1 MKYIDRILNHITMYR
16 LLLYGL
22 IALLVTA
29 IFGAFIG
36 QLSFSPYGLIVSAAI
51 LVGSCY
57 LANRLFAAIYGVA
70 STAESSL
77 ITGLILFCIF
87 SPPTSWLEAVELA
100 LVAAIAMAS
109 KYLLAYRQRLIFNPA
124 AIAAVI
130 VSLLGLGSASWW
142 IANQYM
148 TVFVVILGL
157 LVLRKIRHYAMFTAF
172 LIATLSVILVKHSLS
187 GDLSL
192 VLLKGVALSWPLVFM
207 GTIMLT
213 EPLTMPPRYRLQLIY
228 GAIVGV
234 IFAAGLHVGP
244 VYGTPE
250 VALVLGNVFSYATV
264 IRQRLHLRLQARQ
277 ELRGGIYELLFVPDR
292 PFHFQAGQYAELVMP
307 MPHIRADSR
316 GNRRSFTIASAP
328 TEPTI
333 RIAMKF
339 SIPSSSFKTSLAA
352 MQVGDYLYGSQI
364 AGEFLLPKDPTTK
377 LLFIAGGIG
386 ITPFRSMLQYLIDS
400 QQQRDIALLYV
411 ASDSHAFIYSEV
423 LQAAAQYGLK
433 TVYILSAPD
442 IPPDWRGESGNI
454 SKDLLIRTMPDY
466 KDRHCYISGPNQMV
480 MATRK
485 TLTDSGVKRGHIRT
499 DYFSGY

>member
-1 MKYIDRILNHITMYR
+1 MKYVDRILNHITMYR

-22 IALLVTA
+22 LVLMVVSVV
-29 IFGAFIG
+29 GAFAG

-57 LANRLFAAIYGVA
+57 LANTLFAAIYGAV
-70 STAESSL
+70 STTESSL

-87 SPPTSWLEAVELA
+87 SPPTSWLEAAELV

-130 VSLLGLGSASWW
+130 ISLFGLGSASWW
-142 IANQYM
+142 IASQFM
-148 TVFVVILGL
+148 TAFVIILGL
-157 LVLRKIRHYAMFTAF
+157 LVLRKVRRYGMFMAF
-172 LIATLSVILVKHSLS
+172 LITTLGIIVVKHSLTS
-187 GDLSL
+187 DLSL
-192 VLLKGVALSWPLVFM
+192 LLLKSIVFSWPLVFM

-234 IFAAGLHVGP
+234 IFAAGLHIGP

-250 VALVLGNVFSYATV
+250 VALVLGNLFSYATV
-264 IRQRLHLRLQARQ
+264 ICQRLHLRLLGRQ
-277 ELRGGIYELLFVPDR
+277 ELTGGIYELTFTPDR
-292 PFHFQAGQYAELVMP
+292 PFRFRPGQYAELVMP
-307 MPHIRADSR
+307 HIRPDSR

-328 TEPTI
+328 TESAI
-333 RIAMKF
+333 RLAMKF
-339 SIPSSSFKTSLAA
+339 SSPSSSFKTSLAT
-352 MQVGDYLYGSQI
+352 MEVGNYLYGSQI
-364 AGEFLLPKDPTTK
+364 AGEFLLPKDATTK

-386 ITPFRSMLQYLIDS
+386 ITPFRSMLQYLVDS

-411 ASDSHAFIYSEV
+411 VSDSQAFIYTDV

-433 TVYILSAPD
+433 TIYILSGSDVPA
-442 IPPDWRGESGNI
+442 DWQWETGNI
-454 SKDLLIRTMPDY
+454 TMELLAGKVPDY
-466 KDRHCYISGPNQMV
+466 KDRQCYVSGPNQMV
-480 MATRK
+480 IASRK
-485 TLTDSGVKRGHIRT
+485 ILIASGVKRRHIKT